1 MLYFVWFNS
10 SNGSTSLVVW
20 IKGVDAALRV
30 FVNVFVDGG
39 DGERTRNIECGE
51 PVTSDETDDGA
62 HGVDETVSNAR
73 ISRGEDARGDFG
85 GNRVQDDVGESRG

>member
-1 MLYFVWFNS
+1 MMDGWL
-10 SNGSTSLVVW
+10 LVLVR
-20 IKGVDAALRV
+20 VFV

-39 DGERTRNIECGE
+39 GGERTRNIEGGE

-73 ISRGEDARGDFG
+73 ISRGEDARGDVG
-85 GNRVQDDVGESRG
+85 GNRVEDGVGESRG